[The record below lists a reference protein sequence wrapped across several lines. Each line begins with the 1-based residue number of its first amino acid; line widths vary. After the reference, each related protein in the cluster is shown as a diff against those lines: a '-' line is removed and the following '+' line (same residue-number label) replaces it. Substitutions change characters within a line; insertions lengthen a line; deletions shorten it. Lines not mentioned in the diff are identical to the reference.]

1 MALIRSVVDS
11 LARLSE
17 SLTFAI
23 ELAECVLLFLKVGF
37 NLSNRLLLRVALS
50 CVHLLLAEGN
60 DALLVS
66 VLVLDSGLELS
77 DEFFDCTFRV
87 LPDFKVLA
95 EARNFLVVIKGFA
108 AF

>member
-1 MALIRSVVDS
+1 MALIGSVVDS

-50 CVHLLLAEGN
+50 IVHLFFAEGN

-66 VLVLDSGLELS
+66 VLVFDSGLELS

-95 EARNFLVVIKGFA
+95 ESRNFLVVIKGLT